1 MKEAIAALQKLLADA
16 KAKFNAALEAAPPI
30 DQVEGA
36 QGFLSLKRSAEWL
49 LEDVARLD
57 KQYEDLNATLST
69 ELEKVSAAKIEQ
81 EVAAANLIRKTDHE
95 LAIAAAKKEG
105 EKEAENRIAA
115 ERAEE
120 KAAAARREDLAKLHG
135 KEVADA
141 LPENVFA
148 LAAFTDTTKAE
159 ITRRVEALKE
169 IGVTA
174 ADKPAHFAEIVACGA
189 FDEEG
194 NKAFDGRMTLLKDL
208 VKPSTPPAPA
218 RKAVPGSGA
227 PQFVAASKQE
237 EAPKKV
243 AVF

>member
-1 MKEAIAALQKLLADA
+1 MKELLALIQKHMA
-16 KAKFNAALEAAPPI
+16 ETKAKVNAALEAAPPV

-36 QGFLSLKRSAEWL
+36 NGFLALVNSAKWL
-49 LEDVARLD
+49 MQDIERIEKEHSDFTLALESYAAAQATARID
-57 KQYEDLNATLST
+57 
-69 ELEKVSAAKIEQ
+69 Q

-105 EKEAENRIAA
+105 EKEAETRIAA

-120 KAAAARREDLAKLHG
+120 KAAAARREELGKQHG

-148 LAAFTDTTKAE
+148 LAVFTDTTKAE

-194 NKAFDGRMTLLKDL
+194 GKVFDGRMTLLKDL
-208 VKPSTPPAPA
+208 VKPPATPPA

-227 PQFVAASKQE
+227 PQFAAASKQE
-237 EAPKKV
+237 EAPKNL